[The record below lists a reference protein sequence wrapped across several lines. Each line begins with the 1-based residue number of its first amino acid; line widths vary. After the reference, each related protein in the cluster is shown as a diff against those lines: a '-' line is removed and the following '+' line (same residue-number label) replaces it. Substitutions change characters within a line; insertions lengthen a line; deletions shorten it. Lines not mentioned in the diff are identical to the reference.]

1 MNLKAW
7 LILET
12 ICMAMYSMENENNR
26 NKIWLIQGECCFYH
40 DIPIL
45 VIVAVGLVFTA
56 LSEVDLSFSIRDS

>member
-1 MNLKAW
+1 
-7 LILET
+7 
-12 ICMAMYSMENENNR
+12 MAMYSMENENNR